1 MDPKHRALLKAKQH
15 GLNVAAAFKA
25 RYTGPFEAQD
35 KEGKVIPAMLSLDCV
50 NPDTLEVKPLFDP
63 DGKGAKV
70 VDSTGK
76 VLFECDNITAKAVK
90 LALNKPK
97 VTSRGKMIQE
107 GVLDTKWED
116 LCDVLHYNDFNVVAV
131 KAEVRCGKESKHAHV
146 YIGEWDEG
154 AKLPRIVF
162 SAIQA
167 YKTPNYDDAKK
178 FCDDIVK
185 YARECSAN
193 GDTSINRPIRIG
205 NFTVIV
211 EWTSVFV
218 ALITSNW
225 RAVVL
230 SDHIASV
237 DRNKAASRPPR
248 KKFRKNNEQKEE
260 TDTLEADPEDPQGD
274 SPDPDDGGA
283 EDMGDDAGDSAPAE
297 G

>member
-50 NPDTLEVKPLFDP
+50 NPDTLEVTPLFDP

-90 LALNKPK
+90 LALNKPQ
-97 VTSRGKMIQE
+97 VTSRGKKVQE
-107 GVLDTKWED
+107 NILDTNWATP
-116 LCDVLHYNDFNVVAV
+116 CDVLHYNDFNVVAA
-131 KAEVRCGKESKHAHV
+131 KAEIRVGKESKHCCV

-167 YKTPNYDDAKK
+167 YKTTDFNNAQK
-178 FCDDIVK
+178 FCDDIIK
-185 YARECSAN
+185 YAKECSAG

-205 NFTVIV
+205 NISVIV
-211 EWTSVFV
+211 DWTSVFV

-225 RAVVL
+225 RTVTL
-230 SDHIASV
+230 SDHIDSSIRSKV
-237 DRNKAASRPPR
+237 NRSPRKEFHRNK
-248 KKFRKNNEQKEE
+248 KQKGEIVSPEE
-260 TDTLEADPEDPQGD
+260 PQGD

-283 EDMGDDAGDSAPAE
+283 EDMSDGAGDSATVE

>member
-50 NPDTLEVKPLFDP
+50 NPDTLEVTPLFDP
-63 DGKGAKV
+63 DGKGAKI

-90 LALNKPK
+90 LALNKPQ
-97 VTSRGKMIQE
+97 VTSRGKKVQE
-107 GVLDTKWED
+107 GVLDTNWED
-116 LCDVLHYNDFNVVAV
+116 PCNALHYNDFNVIAV
-131 KAEVRCGKESKHAHV
+131 KAEVRCGKDSKHTHV

-167 YKTPNYDDAKK
+167 YKTPNYDGAKK
-178 FCDDIVK
+178 FCDDIIK
-185 YARECSAN
+185 YAKECNAG

-230 SDHIASV
+230 SDQIDSV
-237 DRNKAASRPPR
+237 SRNKTANRPPR

-260 TDTLEADPEDPQGD
+260 TDTPEASPEEPQGD

>member
-1 MDPKHRALLKAKQH
+1 MDPQHRALLKAKQH

-25 RYTGPFEAQD
+25 RFTGPFEAQD

-76 VLFECDNITAKAVK
+76 VLFECDNIPAKAVK
-90 LALNKPK
+90 LALNKPQAA
-97 VTSRGKMIQE
+97 SRGKKVQE
-107 GVLDTKWED
+107 GILDTKWED
-116 LCDVLHYNDFNVVAV
+116 TCDVLHYNDFNVVAV

-167 YKTPNYDDAKK
+167 YKTPNYDEADA
-178 FCDDIVK
+178 FCHNIIK
-185 YARECSAN
+185 YARDCAAA
-193 GDTSINRPIRIG
+193 GDTCINRPIRIG
-205 NFTVIV
+205 NFTVIP

-218 ALITSNW
+218 ALITSSW
-225 RAVVL
+225 RAVILNDYTDNVVGRKGL
-230 SDHIASV
+230 
-237 DRNKAASRPPR
+237 SRPPR
-248 KKFRKNNEQKEE
+248 KKFRKGNEQKEE
-260 TDTLEADPEDPQGD
+260 TDTLDDIPDPPPEPGCDGPEDP
-274 SPDPDDGGA
+274 DPGN
-283 EDMGDDAGDSAPAE
+283 DAGDSATAE

>member
-15 GLNVAAAFKA
+15 GLNVSAAFKA

-50 NPDTLEVKPLFDP
+50 NPDTLKVTPLFDP

-90 LALNKPK
+90 LALNKPQVSSRDKK
-97 VTSRGKMIQE
+97 VQE
-107 GVLDTKWED
+107 GILDTNWED
-116 LCDVLHYNDFNVVAV
+116 ACNALHYNDFNVVAV
-131 KAEVRCGKESKHAHV
+131 KAVVRYGNDIRHTHV

-167 YKTPNYDDAKK
+167 YKTPNYDGAKK
-178 FCDDIVK
+178 FCDDIIK
-185 YARECSAN
+185 YAKECHAG

-205 NFTVIV
+205 NFIV
-211 EWTSVFV
+211 VVDWASVFV

-230 SDHIASV
+230 SDRIDGDTSS
-237 DRNKAASRPPR
+237 KATSRTPR
-248 KKFRKNNEQKEE
+248 KKSRKNNEQKEE
-260 TDTLEADPEDPQGD
+260 TASPEAPEEPQGD
-274 SPDPDDGGA
+274 SPTPDDGGA
-283 EDMGDDAGDSAPAE
+283 EDMGDDAGDRAPAE

>member
-90 LALNKPK
+90 LALNKPQ
-97 VTSRGKMIQE
+97 VTSRGKKVQE
-107 GVLDTKWED
+107 GVLDTNWEAV
-116 LCDVLHYNDFNVVAV
+116 CSVLHHDDFNVIVA
-131 KAEVRCGKESKHAHV
+131 KAEVRCGKDSKSAHV
-146 YIGEWDEG
+146 YIGEWDES

-162 SAIQA
+162 SAVQA
-167 YKTPNYDDAKK
+167 YKTPNYDSAKK

-185 YARECSAN
+185 YARDCNAA

-218 ALITSNW
+218 ALITSSW

-230 SDHIASV
+230 NDYV
-237 DRNKAASRPPR
+237 DNVIRSKPANRPPR
-248 KKFRKNNEQKEE
+248 KKVRKNNEQKEE
-260 TDTLEADPEDPQGD
+260 TDTPEVPPEEPQGD

-283 EDMGDDAGDSAPAE
+283 EDMGDNAGDSATAE
-297 G
+297 D

>member
-50 NPDTLEVKPLFDP
+50 NPDTLEVTPLFDP

-76 VLFECDNITAKAVK
+76 VLFECDNITAKTVK
-90 LALNKPK
+90 LALNKPQVTRRSKK
-97 VTSRGKMIQE
+97 VQE
-107 GVLDTKWED
+107 GILDTNWED
-116 LCDVLHYNDFNVVAV
+116 TCNALHYNDFNVVAV
-131 KAEVRCGKESKHAHV
+131 KAEVRCGKDSKHTHV
-146 YIGEWDEG
+146 YIGEWDES

-167 YKTPNYDDAKK
+167 YKTTNYDDAKK

-185 YARECSAN
+185 YAKECSAG

-205 NFTVIV
+205 NFTVII

-230 SDHIASV
+230 SDQIDSV
-237 DRNKAASRPPR
+237 SRNKSANRPPR
-248 KKFRKNNEQKEE
+248 KKFHKNNEQKEG
-260 TDTLEADPEDPQGD
+260 TTSTEATPEEPQGD
-274 SPDPDDGGA
+274 SPDPDDGGV
-283 EDMGDDAGDSAPAE
+283 EDMEDDAGDSAPAE

>member
-50 NPDTLEVKPLFDP
+50 NPDTLEVTPLFDP

-90 LALNKPK
+90 LALNKPQ
-97 VTSRGKMIQE
+97 VTSRGKKIQE

-116 LCDVLHYNDFNVVAV
+116 PCNVLHYNDFNVVAV
-131 KAEVRCGKESKHAHV
+131 KAEVRCGKESKHTHL

-167 YKTPNYDDAKK
+167 YKTPNYDEANT
-178 FCDDIVK
+178 FVHSIIK
-185 YARECSAN
+185 YAKECKTN
-193 GDTSINRPIRIG
+193 GDTCINRPIRIG
-205 NFTVIV
+205 NFTVIPD
-211 EWTSVFV
+211 WTSVFV
-218 ALITSNW
+218 ALITSSW
-225 RAVVL
+225 RAVIL
-230 SDHIASV
+230 NDYV
-237 DRNKAASRPPR
+237 DNVVGIKGSSRPPR
-248 KKFRKNNEQKEE
+248 KKIRVNSEQKEE
-260 TDTLEADPEDPQGD
+260 TASPEAAPEEPQGD
-274 SPDPDDGGA
+274 TPEPDDGGV
-283 EDMGDDAGDSAPAE
+283 EDMGDDAGNSATAE